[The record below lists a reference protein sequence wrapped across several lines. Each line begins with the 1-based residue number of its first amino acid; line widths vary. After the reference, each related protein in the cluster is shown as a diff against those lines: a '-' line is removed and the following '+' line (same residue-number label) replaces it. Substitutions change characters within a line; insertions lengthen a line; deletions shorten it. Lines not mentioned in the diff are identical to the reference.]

1 MKRGFFFT
9 VVIVVLATVV
19 PQTLLAQDETPY
31 IEMQSKVEREVV
43 PDELNLSIVIR
54 ESDYKGKKT
63 LQEMQDAMIKVLKA
77 NSIDVNESLSID
89 FMGSSVSYKAFSNR
103 VVPRTQ
109 ATYTLKLG
117 EAAVMQKIIYD
128 LEEKGI
134 TNISLASTKYTKDEQ
149 LKIEMGVEAMKK
161 AQEQAR
167 AFAGAVGQDIGKA
180 INVTSW
186 MSHSSGNN
194 PRIMY
199 KSSMMLA
206 NDESGDAVSASPE
219 ISIGKL
225 TYTINVTVRFELK

>member
-1 MKRGFFFT
+1 
-9 VVIVVLATVV
+9 
-19 PQTLLAQDETPY
+19 
-31 IEMQSKVEREVV
+31 
-43 PDELNLSIVIR
+43 
-54 ESDYKGKKT
+54 
-63 LQEMQDAMIKVLKA
+63 MQDAMIKVLKA